1 MWTILGREIVTV
13 GYLEDA
19 TMRHFTK
26 FVYVFTSF
34 LVGTGLAFAETT
46 APASLENHQRAAPT
60 VRITVAQRC
69 LL

>member
-1 MWTILGREIVTV
+1 
-13 GYLEDA
+13 
-19 TMRHFTK
+19 MRHFTK